1 MKGERTI
8 NIEYLVLQ
16 TLPEKGSF
24 AVVSASKLNRSWEAL
39 QEALDELRARKNIT
53 SRSGGGAHVVRASS
67 TRGRDELVTSLAEA
81 MGLARGIPPPLLFIQ
96 A

>member
-1 MKGERTI
+1 MNEGRGAI

-39 QEALDELRARKNIT
+39 QKALDEL
-53 SRSGGGAHVVRASS
+53 SPQGGDLCTTIYSPTWVG
-67 TRGRDELVTSLAEA
+67 
-81 MGLARGIPPPLLFIQ
+81 
-96 A
+96 